1 MSHVIE
7 TAPTGRARCRA
18 CGRVIAKGE
27 WRLGQKAPNR
37 YGEGEATFYFHPICG
52 AAKLPS
58 VLLEALAGA
67 DQPVPGAQ
75 KYRQPA
81 ELASVHRRLPRLGRI
96 EVAPSGRARCRH
108 CRQKIDKGS
117 QRMVLEVVDD
127 GMRDYWGYVHLRC
140 VRQYVEGDVVPLL
153 EARGDVLDEGMRT
166 ALSGGGVAADPR

>member
-1 MSHVIE
+1 M
-7 TAPTGRARCRA
+7 PDR
-18 CGRVIAKGE
+18 
-27 WRLGQKAPNR
+27 
-37 YGEGEATFYFHPICG
+37 
-52 AAKLPS
+52 
-58 VLLEALAGA
+58 
-67 DQPVPGAQ
+67 Q